1 MPQRKMIRT
10 LSLAAIACSWAC
22 SWLFTATPAA
32 AIDAA
37 VQAQQMGGGLNVLG
51 YDPIWSDPAK
61 AVFKER
67 YFAIIKQAGFKTLR
81 VNLQAFPHMNAANE
95 LDPQWLKTLDW
106 VVSEAT
112 GQGLIVILDEHDYE
126 SCGQDAIQCRVK
138 LTAFWQ
144 QIGHHFRD
152 APDSVLFE
160 LLNEPNGQLTPV
172 LWNAYLARLL
182 NVVRGENA
190 TRNVIIGPA
199 FSNSFRHL
207 QELSLPAKDRHIIVT
222 IHYYEPLTFTH
233 QGAPWVPG
241 GAPPVGATW
250 GSESDRQT
258 LAANFETVKEWSIA
272 NRRPIFLG
280 EFGAYEKGD
289 MKSRVAYIS
298 AVARAAEARNWP
310 WAYWQFDGNFIAY
323 DTKTDHWIQPILD
336 ALHPPLE

>member
-1 MPQRKMIRT
+1 
-10 LSLAAIACSWAC
+10 
-22 SWLFTATPAA
+22 
-32 AIDAA
+32 
-37 VQAQQMGGGLNVLG
+37 MGGGLNVLG

-67 YFAIIKQAGFKTLR
+67 YFAIIKQAGFKSLR

-112 GQGLIVILDEHDYE
+112 GQGMIVIIDEHDYE
-126 SCGQDAIQCRVK
+126 SCAQDAILCRIK

-160 LLNEPNGQLTPV
+160 LLNEPHGQLTPV

-182 NVVRGENA
+182 NIVRGENPK
-190 TRNVIIGPA
+190 RNVIIGPA

-207 QELSLPAKDRHIIVT
+207 DELSLPAKDRHIIVT
-222 IHYYEPLTFTH
+222 IHYYEPLSFTH

-241 GAPPVGATW
+241 GWESLGTDGFGFADTRAAARRAFQVDTESIVVGVLQGLAER
-250 GSESDRQT
+250 GHVDRA
-258 LAANFETVKEWSIA
+258 L
-272 NRRPIFLG
+272 
-280 EFGAYEKGD
+280 
-289 MKSRVAYIS
+289 VAKAFADLRLDDPT
-298 AVARAAEARNWP
+298 AVAGTPQE
-310 WAYWQFDGNFIAY
+310 GG
-323 DTKTDHWIQPILD
+323 D
-336 ALHPPLE
+336 A